1 MSRLWRLAAIA
12 CALALALSGCG
23 SAPSEHETPA
33 PSTAASTAAAEAPVL
48 DPAVEKRLLTHA
60 AQRLADAADR
70 LNPHDGYPRST
81 SPDGSWQ
88 LGDADNWTSGFFA
101 GSLWL
106 MDEQTGDPV
115 WRTRAERWTAGLELQ
130 KTRTDTHDLGFVI
143 FDSFGWQYQ
152 LTNDPHAR
160 DVAVQAARSLATRF
174 NPAVG
179 AIKSWDVD
187 PNDPETPGWRFP
199 VIIDNLMNLQLLSW
213 AAGQPGGDPAFA
225 QLATRH
231 ALTSARVHLRPD
243 GSTAHVALF
252 DPVTGAFQRQETWQG
267 QSATSTWS
275 RGQAWA
281 IHGFTDAYRESM
293 RPELLDAAQ
302 VPIRGT
308 LGGIEQL
315 RTSPARR
322 ATPRPRP
329 SRPPGSSSWG
339 GSPPKNAAQDIAAP
353 RRTSS
358 PRSRRVTSPWAHPIK
373 PYSRTRSA
381 PSRKT
386 ARSTSDLS
394 TPTTTSSRPSADYTG
409 SSDQSLENA
418 AAGARCREA
427 RSANDSV
434 ATRVRRG
441 SV

>member
-1 MSRLWRLAAIA
+1 MRRLGRLAAIA
-12 CALALALSGCG
+12 AALALALSGCG
-23 SAPSEHETPA
+23 SGSAPSAHAAPA
-33 PSTAASTAAAEAPVL
+33 PSTAASTAAAAAPVL
-48 DPAVEKRLLTHA
+48 DPAVEKRLLAHA
-60 AQRLADAADR
+60 AQRLAEAADR

-81 SPDGSWQ
+81 GPDGRWQ

-115 WRTRAERWTAGLELQ
+115 WRSRAERWTAGLESQ
-130 KTRTDTHDLGFVI
+130 KTRTDTHDLGFMI

-152 LTNDPHAR
+152 LTHDPHAR

-174 NPAVG
+174 DPTVG

-199 VIIDNLMNLQLLSW
+199 VIIDNLMNLQLLFW
-213 AAGQPGGDPAFA
+213 AAGQPDGDPAFA

-231 ALTSARVHLRPD
+231 ALTSMRVHLRPD

-281 IHGFTDAYRESM
+281 IHGFTDAYRESR

-302 VPIRGT
+302 RAADWYLARLPADRVPYWDFEAPDI
-308 LGGIEQL
+308 
-315 RTSPARR
+315 
-322 ATPRPRP
+322 PR
-329 SRPPGSSSWG
+329 
-339 GSPPKNAAQDIAAP
+339 AP
-353 RRTSS
+353 RD
-358 PRSRRVTSPWAHPIK
+358 A
-373 PYSRTRSA
+373 SA
-381 PSRKT
+381 
-386 ARSTSDLS
+386 A
-394 TPTTTSSRPSADYTG
+394 AI
-409 SSDQSLENA
+409 A
-418 AAGARCREA
+418 AAGLAELGRLTAEERGAGYRRAAQNILASLASSYLTLGTPNQAVLAHSVGFFRHDSEVDVGLVYADYYLLEA
-427 RSANDSV
+427 ISRLH
-434 ATRVRRG
+434 RQ
-441 SV
+441 

>member
-12 CALALALSGCG
+12 AALALALSGCG
-23 SAPSEHETPA
+23 SAPREHETPA
-33 PSTAASTAAAEAPVL
+33 PSTDASTAAAAAPVL
-48 DPAVEKRLLTHA
+48 DPVVEKRLLAHA

-81 SPDGSWQ
+81 GPDGRWQ
-88 LGDADNWTSGFFA
+88 LDDADNWTSGFFA

-115 WRTRAERWTAGLELQ
+115 WRRRAERWTAGLESQ
-130 KTRTDTHDLGFVI
+130 KTRTDTHDLGFMI

-160 DVAVQAARSLATRF
+160 DVAIQAARSLATRF
-174 NPAVG
+174 NPTVG

-187 PNDPETPGWRFP
+187 PNDPQTPGWRFP

-231 ALTSARVHLRPD
+231 ALTSTRVHLRPD

-302 VPIRGT
+302 RAADWHLARLPADRVPYWDFEAPDIPRAPRDASAAAIAAAGLAELGRLTAGERGA
-308 LGGIEQL
+308 GY
-315 RTSPARR
+315 RR
-322 ATPRPRP
+322 
-329 SRPPGSSSWG
+329 
-339 GSPPKNAAQDIAAP
+339 AAQDILASLAANYLTLGTP
-353 RRTSS
+353 NQA
-358 PRSRRVTSPWAHPIK
+358 VLAHSVGSFRQDSEVDVGLV
-373 PYSRTRSA
+373 Y
-381 PSRKT
+381 
-386 ARSTSDLS
+386 
-394 TPTTTSSRPSADYTG
+394 ADYYL
-409 SSDQSLENA
+409 LEAIN
-418 AAGARCREA
+418 RLHRQ
-427 RSANDSV
+427 
-434 ATRVRRG
+434 
-441 SV
+441 

>member
-12 CALALALSGCG
+12 SALALALSGCG

-81 SPDGSWQ
+81 SPDGRWQ

-115 WRTRAERWTAGLELQ
+115 WRARAARWTAGLELQ

-152 LTNDPHAR
+152 ITKDPHAR

-231 ALTSARVHLRPD
+231 ALTSTRVHLRPD

-252 DPVTGAFQRQETWQG
+252 DPVTGAFQRQETRQG

-302 VPIRGT
+302 RAADWYLARLPADRVPYWDFEAPDI
-308 LGGIEQL
+308 
-315 RTSPARR
+315 
-322 ATPRPRP
+322 PR
-329 SRPPGSSSWG
+329 
-339 GSPPKNAAQDIAAP
+339 AP
-353 RRTSS
+353 RD
-358 PRSRRVTSPWAHPIK
+358 A
-373 PYSRTRSA
+373 SA
-381 PSRKT
+381 
-386 ARSTSDLS
+386 A
-394 TPTTTSSRPSADYTG
+394 AI
-409 SSDQSLENA
+409 A
-418 AAGARCREA
+418 AAGLVELGRLTAEERGAGYRRAAQSILASLVSGYLTLGTPNQAVLAHSVGFFRQDSEVDVGLVYADYYLLEA
-427 RSANDSV
+427 ISRLH
-434 ATRVRRG
+434 RQ
-441 SV
+441 

>member
-12 CALALALSGCG
+12 AALALALSGCG
-23 SAPSEHETPA
+23 SAPREHETPA
-33 PSTAASTAAAEAPVL
+33 PSTDASTAAAAAPML
-48 DPAVEKRLLTHA
+48 DPAVEKRLLAHA
-60 AQRLADAADR
+60 AQRLAEAADR

-81 SPDGSWQ
+81 GPDGRWQ
-88 LGDADNWTSGFFA
+88 LADADNWTSGFFA

-115 WRTRAERWTAGLELQ
+115 WRRRAERWTAGLESQ
-130 KTRTDTHDLGFVI
+130 KTRTDTHDLGFMI

-187 PNDPETPGWRFP
+187 PNDPQTPGWRFP
-199 VIIDNLMNLQLLSW
+199 VIIDNLMNLQLLFW

-231 ALTSARVHLRPD
+231 ALTSTRVHLRPD

-302 VPIRGT
+302 RAADWYLARLPADRVPYWDFEAPDIPRAPRDASAAAIAAAGLAELGRLTAGERGA
-308 LGGIEQL
+308 GY
-315 RTSPARR
+315 RR
-322 ATPRPRP
+322 
-329 SRPPGSSSWG
+329 
-339 GSPPKNAAQDIAAP
+339 AAQDILASLA
-353 RRTSS
+353 SS
-358 PRSRRVTSPWAHPIK
+358 YLTLGTPNQAVLAHSVGFFRQDSEVDVGLV
-373 PYSRTRSA
+373 Y
-381 PSRKT
+381 
-386 ARSTSDLS
+386 
-394 TPTTTSSRPSADYTG
+394 ADYYL
-409 SSDQSLENA
+409 LEA
-418 AAGARCREA
+418 ISRLHRQ
-427 RSANDSV
+427 
-434 ATRVRRG
+434 
-441 SV
+441 

>member
-12 CALALALSGCG
+12 AALALALSGCG
-23 SAPSEHETPA
+23 SAPREHETPA
-33 PSTAASTAAAEAPVL
+33 PSTDASTAAAAAPVL
-48 DPAVEKRLLTHA
+48 DPAVEKRLLAHA
-60 AQRLADAADR
+60 AQRLAEAADR

-81 SPDGSWQ
+81 GPDGRWQ
-88 LGDADNWTSGFFA
+88 LADADNWTSGFFA

-115 WRTRAERWTAGLELQ
+115 WRRRAERWTAGLESQ
-130 KTRTDTHDLGFVI
+130 KTRTDTHDLGFMI

-160 DVAVQAARSLATRF
+160 DVAVQAAGSLATRF

-187 PNDPETPGWRFP
+187 PNDPQTPGWRFP
-199 VIIDNLMNLQLLSW
+199 VIIDNLMNLQLLFW

-231 ALTSARVHLRPD
+231 ALTSTRVHLRPD

-267 QSATSTWS
+267 HSATSTWS

-302 VPIRGT
+302 RAADWYLAWLPADRVPYWDFEAPDIPRAPRDASAAAIAASGLAELGRLTAGERGA
-308 LGGIEQL
+308 GY
-315 RTSPARR
+315 RR
-322 ATPRPRP
+322 
-329 SRPPGSSSWG
+329 
-339 GSPPKNAAQDIAAP
+339 AAQDILASLA
-353 RRTSS
+353 SS
-358 PRSRRVTSPWAHPIK
+358 YLT
-373 PYSRTRSA
+373 
-381 PSRKT
+381 
-386 ARSTSDLS
+386 LG
-394 TPTTTSSRPSADYTG
+394 TPNQAVLTHSVGFFRQDSEVDVGLVYADYYL
-409 SSDQSLENA
+409 LEA
-418 AAGARCREA
+418 ISRLHRQ
-427 RSANDSV
+427 
-434 ATRVRRG
+434 
-441 SV
+441 

>member
-1 MSRLWRLAAIA
+1 MSRLRRLAAIA

-70 LNPHDGYPRST
+70 LTPHDGYPRST
-81 SPDGSWQ
+81 GPDGRWQ

-199 VIIDNLMNLQLLSW
+199 VIIDNLMNLQLLFW

-231 ALTSARVHLRPD
+231 ALTSTRVHLRPD

-302 VPIRGT
+302 RAADWYLARLPSDRVPYWDFEAPDIPRAPRDASAAAIAASGLVELGRLTAEERGA
-308 LGGIEQL
+308 GY
-315 RTSPARR
+315 RR
-322 ATPRPRP
+322 
-329 SRPPGSSSWG
+329 
-339 GSPPKNAAQDIAAP
+339 AAQDILASLA
-353 RRTSS
+353 SS
-358 PRSRRVTSPWAHPIK
+358 YLTLGTPNQAVLAHSVGSFPQDSEVDVGLV
-373 PYSRTRSA
+373 Y
-381 PSRKT
+381 
-386 ARSTSDLS
+386 
-394 TPTTTSSRPSADYTG
+394 ADYYL
-409 SSDQSLENA
+409 LEA
-418 AAGARCREA
+418 ISRLHRQ
-427 RSANDSV
+427 
-434 ATRVRRG
+434 
-441 SV
+441 